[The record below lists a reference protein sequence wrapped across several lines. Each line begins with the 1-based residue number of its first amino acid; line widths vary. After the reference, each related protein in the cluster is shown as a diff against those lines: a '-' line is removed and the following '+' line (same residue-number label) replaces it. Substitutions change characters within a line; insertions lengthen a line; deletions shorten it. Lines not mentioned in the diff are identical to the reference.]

1 MVVAQETSTPGTTL
15 LSSNLQQKNIPS
27 LDGLRA
33 ISVALVILLHD
44 GVPYVPNTHGVL
56 TFFVLSGFLITWL
69 LLKESERTGAV
80 SIKAFYIRRTLRIFP
95 AFYVFWIV
103 SVCFYLYT
111 RGMPTR
117 DAVLDYLAAFFYL
130 GDYRHT
136 VGHMR
141 PVLGHTWSL
150 GVEEKFYLLWPWIFL
165 VFQRDL
171 RKLTAIL
178 VALIAA
184 IYVYRNILFFGFH
197 VGEGHLHFAFDTR
210 ADHLFIGCLFAVL
223 LKRGAL
229 RSFWSAITSR
239 AWAPVVTLALLV
251 GSITLGN
258 LYHYSYKYAVGFSL
272 DAFLI
277 AIFLVQVVALG
288 ESRLWGW
295 LNWPVT
301 RYIGIISYP
310 LYLYH
315 QLAAEATA
323 KLLHGYRQRWI
334 TPAGVI
340 AALLLAS
347 ISYFVVE
354 KPFLALK
361 SRLNRGEAS

>member
-1 MVVAQETSTPGTTL
+1 MRVVQDTGTPGKSL
-15 LSSNLQQKNIPS
+15 LSANLQQRTIPS
-27 LDGLRA
+27 LDGLRT

-44 GVPYVPNTHGVL
+44 GVPYVPDTHGVL

-69 LLKESERTGAV
+69 LLKESERTGGV
-80 SIKAFYIRRTLRIFP
+80 SIKDFYIRRTLRIFP

-103 SVCFYLYT
+103 AVFFYLLT
-111 RGMPTR
+111 RGIPGR
-117 DAVLDYLAAFFYL
+117 GVVLDYLAAFFYL

-136 VGHMR
+136 ARHMQ
-141 PVLGHTWSL
+141 PALGHTWSL

-178 VALIAA
+178 VVLIAV

-210 ADHLFIGCLFAVL
+210 ADHLFIGCLLAVL
-223 LKRGAL
+223 LKRGGW
-229 RSFWSAITSR
+229 RGFWSAITPR
-239 AWAPVVTLALLV
+239 TWGPTVTLALLV
-251 GSITLGN
+251 GSIALGN
-258 LYHYSYKYAVGFSL
+258 RYGYSYKYAMGFSL

-277 AIFLVQVVALG
+277 AILLAQVVALG
-288 ESRLWGW
+288 GSWLWGW

-301 RYIGIISYP
+301 RYVGIISYP

-315 QLAAEATA
+315 QLAAQVTA
-323 KLLHGYRQRWI
+323 RLLHGYRQRWI
-334 TPAGVI
+334 TPLGVVS
-340 AALLLAS
+340 AVLLAS
-347 ISYFVVE
+347 VSYHVVE

-361 SRLNRGEAS
+361 SRLNRVEAS